1 MDYNQL
7 AKEFGGVAEQPT
19 KTSSSV
25 DYASLAKEFGGA
37 VAEGEKQVDYTK
49 LAEESGGAL
58 ASRGTGD
65 LLSSGTEAG
74 ITGIKQM
81 GEGLSLLRNV
91 SALDRVTSAFATYD
105 AIDRGEI
112 KSPAEA
118 SQKGLNATSAAKYL
132 RATPEARIKMR
143 ENQFTNEDER
153 KALLSDSV
161 KMFKQYQKEMAA
173 QGKGVPNFTD
183 IESMDGF
190 RQWLTFNLP
199 STAIQ
204 LAPIMVAAVTTG
216 GVGAFTVGAGMA
228 TGETVGNRL
237 EFILDKTK
245 GLSPEEQADKVEEY
259 IRSTRDTTMAVALAS
274 GALDLAGPVGTIL
287 RNRAKKEGIKYLT
300 KKEAAKA
307 GLKEAPRA
315 IAEEAVTGAGQ
326 ESLQILGE
334 KKLEEMEGDLLSKK
348 NLKRVVDA
356 AAVEALGGKVGATIN
371 TGVQVADTGLRQ
383 RAERKQQEAI
393 DETLRQAA
401 VDSKRATL
409 GPEYSALVDKY
420 IAEGKSETEA
430 FQLAGKAMS
439 EREVEGERGEPGA
452 GGVDTGVSVPSGEE
466 VDTGVAAAPEGA
478 KDVGVAD
485 TGEAAD
491 GSGVRARELDRTLES
506 YRDALVAEYGVETAD
521 QIIARATE
529 LATDGADPKAAIDAA
544 TTEATE
550 VVEEAPTKAP
560 VVEGDFDAL
569 AARFDELTERT
580 DELDTELNNTYGGF
594 PGYSGFG
601 LIKRYKTAREEDPK
615 NLDKY
620 DQQLLDDPKVQEYVE
635 KSDELKAVG
644 DQINALV
651 NQSLATKATPQAEAD
666 VIETA
671 EDTAD
676 AADLN
681 VDTEADVAQINPETG
696 LKPPGKRG
704 RKKVERTPEEQAA
717 YEKQRRA
724 AQGAS
729 RDAGRTVDRAEKT
742 LAAPF
747 DEGQFE
753 TEQALAAGKEARD
766 AEVIEALT
774 DLFRI
779 TNNPSFRKNK
789 PGTKARELIDQFP
802 KNDRRRVIAE
812 ARSKLG
818 TEAAPSFGLAE
829 STNSNIDP
837 NLEQFDNTGDVL
849 RYIIKT
855 GNAFEK
861 LLAQRILPF
870 VKDIPIAF
878 IPDITQAV
886 SSKNRSKVRNAAGI
900 YLGAGGNRGAIFIST
915 NPDTDGRS
923 NMTILHEALH
933 GATLAR
939 IRAFLADPKSVSAKT
954 QQAMVELFETMNAA
968 GEFYQLIKAR
978 ADADPAVAQRFSRML
993 RNADFF
999 ASKDVFTNVA
1009 EFIAYGMSQPEF
1021 QEFLVQVPGR
1031 FRQGVSLYKNLFTR
1045 FVTAIRDIFNLGPQ
1059 HDSALQDLIIV
1070 SDKLLSSPEILAI
1083 EGTEVLPA
1091 SKPKPAKKAKVDRT
1105 TEKIARSNKY
1115 SDMNASIGELMKEV
1129 RNADDA
1135 LKLLKSAYGAMSVG
1149 AVRKAMFVLTTMDI
1163 TRWAGDKIANLKN
1176 VNRAVQEM
1184 AGMRARMI
1192 RELAEKVPAWVNFA
1206 KAHEQA
1212 ARMLGDLMHRAT
1224 LTQVDPS
1231 KYGSLNDALQN
1242 DPILKANE
1250 AKSQD
1255 MNLTPNQRRFYLGEA
1270 TKRKNDITRAF
1281 DLWDKLGKVANGKAH
1296 DIYRMAKET
1305 YLDTFNLHQ
1314 KILLDKIAASD
1325 VPGDVN
1331 DASTPKGKLMASIT
1345 KSFQDAASMDIYFP
1359 LMRYGNYWLRVGKG
1373 KKGEFYM
1380 FETATA
1386 RNNARRKRVEEMQ
1399 KAGDKRSYDEIVEA
1413 GDIDFGDDLRQMRA
1427 EIVESSQMLKAI
1439 FKMLDTNKLTDVEAL
1454 KDQVY
1459 QMYLMTLPEKDI
1471 RKRFTHRQGKT
1482 GFSADVIRN
1491 FIVSQHTAANQLA
1504 RLKYSDQIRNAI
1516 GASYAELAGNP
1527 DKLKLSAFVDEV
1539 AARAGNEIT
1548 PPIAG
1553 QFDFDKLASVGN
1565 QVVFYYMLTSPK
1577 SALVQLTQLPTVGLP
1592 VLLANYDATEVA
1604 KTVGRYS
1611 NLFNKLGVH
1620 KRDDNGNVTTEWS
1633 QPSIRDSNYV
1643 NKHPDINYRRIL
1655 RNAWEYANDNDL
1667 FMSTY
1672 TADMTSMAQ
1681 APTAEYR
1688 GWMKTGTRA
1697 VLNLMAGAFHHT
1709 ERIAR
1714 ETMYMSTFELEF
1726 AKQKKAGK
1734 SDAEAALA
1742 AKQKAVD
1749 IVYES
1754 LFNYTQYNK
1763 PRIMKTPAGRIATQF
1778 LSYPLQVTSYLFR
1791 NFKNMLPFLNKEGKR
1806 EAAIMFFGTVGMTGM
1821 FSGVVGLPLYS
1832 LMMGMVDKYRELM
1845 RPEEDEDY
1853 DEDDEGNPLGRRSTD
1868 LWFREWFIPTYFGEG
1883 SSLAKAL
1890 GLTDEQAETLARSV
1904 KMGPVS
1910 AITNLNIGASVSLD
1924 GLWFRDDT
1932 PSNDSKSAV
1941 QEMFFNLFGGPLG
1954 SGVQQVASGWDDFNN
1969 GQWERG
1975 LEKWLPAFFRG
1986 AMKAY
1991 RMNTEGLKTTKGDE
2005 VKNSEYYTTGRLV
2018 AQAMGFEPTEV
2029 ADVQKANFMAKRLET
2044 QIMKERASLLNKL
2057 DIAVRRNEERMTDAS
2072 EKAIEDAIE
2081 AIEKYNAKN
2090 GFGAFLIT
2098 QETVEESIKGREKR
2112 RGQSYQGLSVPP
2124 KAAPFI
2130 YPLVEKGRSPEYQ

>member
-7 AKEFGGVAEQPT
+7 AKEFGGVAEQPAK
-19 KTSSSV
+19 KTSTV

-37 VAEGEKQVDYTK
+37 AVEDEKQVDYTK
-49 LAEESGGAL
+49 LAAETGGAL

-91 SALDRVTSAFATYD
+91 SALERVTSAFATYD

-199 STAIQ
+199 STAVQ

-237 EFILDKTK
+237 DFILDKTK
-245 GLSPEEQADKVEEY
+245 NLSPEEQADKVEEY

-274 GALDLAGPVGTIL
+274 GALDLAGPVGSIL

-315 IAEEAVTGAGQ
+315 IAEEAVTGGAQ

-334 KKLEEMEGDLLSKK
+334 KKLDEMEGDLLSKK
-348 NLKRVVDA
+348 NIKRVVDA
-356 AAVEALGGKVGATIN
+356 AAVEALGGKTGAAIN
-371 TGVQVADTGLRQ
+371 TGIQVADTGLRQ

-393 DETLRQAA
+393 DKIIRQAA
-401 VDSKRATL
+401 VDSRTDTL

-420 IAEGKSETEA
+420 LAEGKSETEA
-430 FQLAGKAMS
+430 FQLAGKDMS

-452 GGVDTGVSVPSGEE
+452 GGVDTGVSVSGGAD
-466 VDTGVAAAPEGA
+466 VDTGVAAKPEGA
-478 KDVGVAD
+478 KDVGVAGV
-485 TGEAAD
+485 GEAAD
-491 GSGVRARELDRTLES
+491 GLGVRAGTVDSSLEP
-506 YRDALVAEYGVETAD
+506 YRDALVSEYGVEVAD
-521 QIIARATE
+521 EIIARAAG
-529 LATDGADPKAAIDAA
+529 LVTDGATPKAAIDSA
-544 TTEATE
+544 TTEVTE
-550 VVEEAPTKAP
+550 VVEEPTKAP

-569 AARFDELTERT
+569 AARFDGLTERT

-651 NQSLATKATPQAEAD
+651 NQSLAIKAAPQAEAD
-666 VIETA
+666 VIEA
-671 EDTAD
+671 AASTAD
-676 AADLN
+676 AANLN
-681 VDTEADVAQINPETG
+681 VDTEADVAQVNPETG

-704 RKKVERTPEEQAA
+704 RKKIERTPEEQAA

-724 AQGAS
+724 AQGAG
-729 RDAGRTVDRAEKT
+729 RDAGRTVDKAEKT

-747 DEGQFE
+747 DEGQFD
-753 TEQALAAGKEARD
+753 TEQDLAAGKEVRD

-779 TNNPSFRKNK
+779 ANNPSFRKNK
-789 PGTKARELIDQFP
+789 PGTKARALIDQFP
-802 KNDRRRVIAE
+802 ANDRRRVIAE

-818 TEAAPSFGLAE
+818 TKTAAPSFTLA
-829 STNSNIDP
+829 SSSNTDINP
-837 NLEQFDNTGDVL
+837 GLEQFSNTGDVL

-878 IPDITQAV
+878 VPDIAKAV
-886 SSKNRSKVRNAAGI
+886 SPEYRNEVKGAAGI
-900 YLGAGGNRGAIFIST
+900 YLKAGGNKGSIFIST
-915 NPDTDGRS
+915 DLDTDGRS

-933 GATLAR
+933 GATVAR
-939 IRAFLADPKSVSAKT
+939 IEAFLTDPKSVSAKT
-954 QQAMVELFETMNAA
+954 QQAMVGLYETMYAA
-968 GEFYQLIKAR
+968 GEFYKLIKREA
-978 ADADPAVAQRFSRML
+978 ASNPAIAQKFSRML

-999 ASKDVFTNVA
+999 ASKEAFTDVR

-1031 FRQGVSLYKNLFTR
+1031 FRQDVAFYKNLFTR
-1045 FVTAIRDIFNLGPQ
+1045 FVTAIRNIFNLGPQ

-1070 SDKLLSSPEILAI
+1070 SDKLLSSPEILAVG
-1083 EGTEVLPA
+1083 EAGVLPA
-1091 SKPKPAKKAKVDRT
+1091 SKPKAAKKAKVDRT
-1105 TEKIARSNKY
+1105 TEKIARSNKF

-1176 VNRAVQEM
+1176 VNRVVQEM
-1184 AGMRARMI
+1184 AGMRAKMI
-1192 RELAEKVPAWVNFA
+1192 RELAEKVPEWVNFA

-1231 KYGSLNDALQN
+1231 AYGNLNDALQN
-1242 DPILKANE
+1242 DPQLKASE
-1250 AKSQD
+1250 AKAAD
-1255 MNLTPNQRRFYLGEA
+1255 MNLTPNQRRFHLGEA

-1281 DLWDKLGKVANGKAH
+1281 DLWDKLSKVANGKAH
-1296 DIYRMAKET
+1296 EIYRMAKNT
-1305 YLDTFNLHQ
+1305 YLETFKLHQ
-1314 KILLDKIAASD
+1314 NILLDKIAASN
-1325 VPGDVN
+1325 VPGDIN

-1345 KSFQDAASMDIYFP
+1345 KSFQDAASMSIYFP

-1386 RNNARRKRVEEMQ
+1386 RNHATRKRVEEMQ
-1399 KAGDKRSYDEIVEA
+1399 KAGDKRTFDEIVEA
-1413 GDIDFGDDLRQMRA
+1413 EDIDFGDDLREMRA
-1427 EIVESSQMLKAI
+1427 EIVESSQMLKSI
-1439 FKMLDTNKLTDVEAL
+1439 FQMLDSNKLTDVEAM

-1504 RLKYSDQIRNAI
+1504 RLKYSDQIRNYI

-1548 PPIAG
+1548 PPVAG

-1565 QVVFYYMLTSPK
+1565 QIVFYYMLTSPK

-1592 VLLANYDATEVA
+1592 VLLANYDATQVA
-1604 KTVGRYS
+1604 ATVARYS

-1620 KRDDNGNVTTEWS
+1620 KRDASGNVTTEWS

-1643 NKHPDINYRRIL
+1643 NKHPDVNYRRIL
-1655 RNAWEYANDNDL
+1655 RDAWEYANDNDL

-1672 TADMTSMAQ
+1672 TADMTSMAK

-1742 AKQKAVD
+1742 GKQKAVE

-1832 LMMGMVDKYRELM
+1832 LIMGMVDAYREMM
-1845 RPEEDEDY
+1845 RPDDEEDY

-1890 GLTDEQAETLARSV
+1890 GLSDEQAETLARSV
-1904 KMGPVS
+1904 KMGPIS
-1910 AITNLNIGASVSLD
+1910 AVTNLNIGASVSLD

-1932 PSNDSKSAV
+1932 PSDDAKSAV

-1954 SGVQQVASGWDDFNN
+1954 SGIQQVASGWDDFNN

-1975 LEKWLPAFFRG
+1975 IEKWLPAFFRG
-1986 AMKAY
+1986 AMKSY
-1991 RMNTEGLKTTKGDE
+1991 RLNTEGLKTTKGDE

-2029 ADVQKANFMAKRLET
+2029 ADIQKANFMAKRLET
-2044 QIMKERASLLNKL
+2044 KINKERAGILNKL
-2057 DIAVRRNEERMTDAS
+2057 DIAVRRDEERGTEAS
-2072 EKAIEDAIE
+2072 EKAVEDALE
-2081 AIEKYNAKN
+2081 AIDKYNAKN

-2098 QETVEESIKGREKR
+2098 QETVQESLAGREKR

-2130 YPLVEKGRSPEYQ
+2130 YPLVEKGRSPDQR